1 MINNNKSK
9 EYKKEYEEEFIDEDS
24 DGSENK
30 LEDNKLKN

>member
-24 DGSENK
+24 DG
-30 LEDNKLKN
+30 LEDEN